1 MNNVVVDNGVVSTD
15 LFTSQFVQTHAER
28 TTRVF
33 VSYLFVPSLQDHENC
48 IAFGGNMYFWI
59 HITFL
64 HIGYVT
70 HCSSSV
76 IRY

>member
-15 LFTSQFVQTHAER
+15 LFTSQFVETHAER

-48 IAFGGNMYFWI
+48 IAFGGKHVFLDSCHIFAHWI
-59 HITFL
+59 CDALFIT
-64 HIGYVT
+64 
-70 HCSSSV
+70 SD
-76 IRY
+76 